1 MQSAVGGRWARA
13 MSFFEMGGYAAYVWP
28 AFGAAAAIMIALLVH
43 SLRAM
48 RSREAALKSLEA
60 VARRRRAADGGDGD
74 RDGGRN
80 APA

>member
-1 MQSAVGGRWARA
+1 

-28 AFGAAAAIMIALLVH
+28 AFGAAAVIMIALLVQ

-48 RSREAALKSLEA
+48 RAREATLKSLEVA
-60 VARRRRAADGGDGD
+60 ARRRHAAGGGDGD
-74 RDGGRN
+74 HDGGRN